1 MRREFNITGLC
12 VPKKHYMINLN
23 SRLEQMR
30 KMIEKGNYFAVNRA
44 RQYGK
49 TTTLTALAIYL
60 RNEYT
65 VIFLDF
71 QSIGSEMYE
80 NENSFSRAFAGCFLE
95 EFHTAYK
102 DTPEPLKHAVKELED
117 AVKQQETFYLM
128 QLFQYLMT
136 ICKHSVKPIVLM
148 IDEVDTASNNQ
159 VFLDFLSQLRNYY
172 LQRER
177 KGTKTFHSVILA
189 GVYDVKNLKRKL
201 RPEEVHKMNS
211 PWNIAA
217 DFDVDMSFDVDDIAG
232 MLQAYES
239 DVQTGM
245 DIGKMAALLYE
256 YTSGYPFL
264 VSRLCMMMDEK
275 LGKESGFAS
284 EKEVWTKE
292 GFLAAVRMLLME
304 KNTLFE
310 SLLDKM
316 EAYPSLKQM
325 LRELLFAGKEISY
338 NALDPSIALALMFG
352 FVKKQNHAV
361 VPANRIFDTL
371 LYNFFLSQQE
381 TQGEEISLASQ
392 KDKNQF
398 VLDEKTLIEAVV

>member
-1 MRREFNITGLC
+1 
-12 VPKKHYMINLN
+12 
-23 SRLEQMR
+23 
-30 KMIEKGNYFAVNRA
+30 
-44 RQYGK
+44 
-49 TTTLTALAIYL
+49 
-60 RNEYT
+60 
-65 VIFLDF
+65 
-71 QSIGSEMYE
+71 
-80 NENSFSRAFAGCFLE
+80 
-95 EFHTAYK
+95 
-102 DTPEPLKHAVKELED
+102 
-117 AVKQQETFYLM
+117 
-128 QLFQYLMT
+128 
-136 ICKHSVKPIVLM
+136 
-148 IDEVDTASNNQ
+148 
-159 VFLDFLSQLRNYY
+159 
-172 LQRER
+172 
-177 KGTKTFHSVILA
+177 
-189 GVYDVKNLKRKL
+189 
-201 RPEEVHKMNS
+201 
-211 PWNIAA
+211 
-217 DFDVDMSFDVDDIAG
+217 
-232 MLQAYES
+232 
-239 DVQTGM
+239 
-245 DIGKMAALLYE
+245 
-256 YTSGYPFL
+256 
-264 VSRLCMMMDEK
+264 MMMDEK

-398 VLDEKTLIEAVV
+398 VLGEKTLIEAVV